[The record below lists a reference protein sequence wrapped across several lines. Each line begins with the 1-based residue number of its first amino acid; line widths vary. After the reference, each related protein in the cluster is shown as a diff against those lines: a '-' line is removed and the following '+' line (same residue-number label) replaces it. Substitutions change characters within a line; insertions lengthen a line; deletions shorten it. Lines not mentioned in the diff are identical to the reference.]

1 MLQAGGEVDWWA
13 GGGTTVSLAVP
24 PPGILRTSSSHSSS
38 SNQPEPEPEPE
49 RAKPAPPTYSA
60 RSDTVLEICLE
71 GEDISFIDD
80 DLEVP
85 EEHRSEAVGN
95 VGSDDGL
102 DDSASEDGADD
113 DDKDDGGGEKDGC
126 GGGGEIVIKLNN
138 SSSPL
143 LTCRAVHSVQVAPTP
158 EEHQDNYDELSETSF
173 QLGYDVSVRAPM
185 SYEESSSESG
195 SVETLAC
202 KPGPGR
208 GRGRRNLLVRQSRL
222 QAESELNLQPGLQ
235 SDQARK
241 RQSIATSHRSQ
252 ES

>member
-1 MLQAGGEVDWWA
+1 M
-13 GGGTTVSLAVP
+13 
-24 PPGILRTSSSHSSS
+24 
-38 SNQPEPEPEPE
+38 
-49 RAKPAPPTYSA
+49 
-60 RSDTVLEICLE
+60 
-71 GEDISFIDD
+71 
-80 DLEVP
+80 
-85 EEHRSEAVGN
+85 
-95 VGSDDGL
+95 
-102 DDSASEDGADD
+102 
-113 DDKDDGGGEKDGC
+113 
-126 GGGGEIVIKLNN
+126 IKLNN

-143 LTCRAVHSVQVAPTP
+143 LTCRAVQSVQAVAPTP
-158 EEHQDNYDELSETSF
+158 DPHQDNYDELSETSF

-222 QAESELNLQPGLQ
+222 QAESELNLHPGLQ

>member
-1 MLQAGGEVDWWA
+1 M
-13 GGGTTVSLAVP
+13 
-24 PPGILRTSSSHSSS
+24 
-38 SNQPEPEPEPE
+38 
-49 RAKPAPPTYSA
+49 
-60 RSDTVLEICLE
+60 LEICLE

-80 DLEVP
+80 DLEVA

-102 DDSASEDGADD
+102 DDSASEDGAAD
-113 DDKDDGGGEKDGC
+113 DDKDYGGGKKDGGG
-126 GGGGEIVIKLNN
+126 GGGDEIVIKLNN

-143 LTCRAVHSVQVAPTP
+143 LTCRAVQSVQAVPP
-158 EEHQDNYDELSETSF
+158 PPDQHQDNYDELSETSF

-208 GRGRRNLLVRQSRL
+208 GRRNLLVRQSRL